1 MHSDSYCLRANSK
14 VSKSLLVMHQ
24 ASCDSCGGVLVH
36 MDILQ
41 CSVCSA
47 FKTWGTQQIISP
59 DWSEKTDTKPVVQ
72 FRKESFVFNFYFD
85 LLAKQVSSLR
95 LVLNQI
101 HVVCFWKSEEIFSG
115 GCVHVFV
122 LNWWSLLYLSPLVSF
137 VCLCDITLN
146 AFNFFCLFFSV
157 CAYNS
162 SS

>member
-24 ASCDSCGGVLVH
+24 ASCDSCGGVFIQVE
-36 MDILQ
+36 ILQ
-41 CSVCSA
+41 CGVCSA

-72 FRKESFVFNFYFD
+72 FRKESFVFSFYFD

-101 HVVCFWKSEEIFSG
+101 HVLCFWKSEK
-115 GCVHVFV
+115 FV
-122 LNWWSLLYLSPLVSF
+122 LEDAYMYLYLICGVYYTFHDLVSF

-162 SS
+162 ST